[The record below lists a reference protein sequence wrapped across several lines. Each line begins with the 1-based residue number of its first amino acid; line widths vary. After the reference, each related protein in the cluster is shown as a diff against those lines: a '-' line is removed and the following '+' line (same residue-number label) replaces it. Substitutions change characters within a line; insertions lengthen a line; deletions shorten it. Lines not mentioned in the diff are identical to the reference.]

1 MPIPTE
7 KAREILQKH
16 QAGHI
21 ENLFAQSSA
30 RYVLYEVG
38 ESEDNFPSFDS
49 ALTDKVTLSAY
60 SILAAGVSLAEA
72 NLTGEAIA
80 AMEEAAALLINV
92 HAPYAETELTSSF
105 HVLIASMA
113 FHASGQYSR
122 AFVYIRKAEL
132 LTPLAR
138 IVASLIRKRPAD
150 AILEANQYL
159 LADLSAMNDSWSLCE
174 HAVTLS
180 ILPQEISSC

>member
-49 ALTDKVTLSAY
+49 ALTDKVT
-60 SILAAGVSLAEA
+60 
-72 NLTGEAIA
+72 
-80 AMEEAAALLINV
+80 
-92 HAPYAETELTSSF
+92 
-105 HVLIASMA
+105 
-113 FHASGQYSR
+113 
-122 AFVYIRKAEL
+122 
-132 LTPLAR
+132 
-138 IVASLIRKRPAD
+138 
-150 AILEANQYL
+150 
-159 LADLSAMNDSWSLCE
+159 
-174 HAVTLS
+174 
-180 ILPQEISSC
+180 